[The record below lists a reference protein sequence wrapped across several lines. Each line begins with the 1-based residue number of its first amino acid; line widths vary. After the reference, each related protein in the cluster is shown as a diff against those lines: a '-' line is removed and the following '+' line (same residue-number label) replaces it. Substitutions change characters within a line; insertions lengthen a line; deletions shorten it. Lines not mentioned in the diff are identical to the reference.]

1 MSLMKSW
8 CETIPLRGV
17 VATAAISG
25 LLFLVACGGDS
36 SSGSSDD
43 GASDSDLVAV
53 KDKSISGV
61 SQKGPFVTGLQS
73 SFMNWMA
80 RPTPRRA
87 RILPAKSPRTTAS
100 SVFRT

>member
-36 SSGSSDD
+36 SSGPSDD

-61 SQKGPFVTGLQS
+61 SQEGPFVTGAAIKLYELDDE
-73 SFMNWMA
+73 
-80 RPTPRRA
+80 T
-87 RILPAKSPRTTAS
+87 
-100 SVFRT
+100 